1 MYSASAPLAE
11 KLSAVLED
19 QTVRWVI
26 LLSSAFLVLFANA
39 HQSQLHGDSLLYA
52 GEARLIAD
60 SGEYATLR
68 FGQELNHHGPL
79 LFWLSAVAIKIFGP
93 TPFAASFFSRLFGIG
108 CVILTVWLGSYLFGK
123 NTGWLAALAL
133 VTCYTFVR
141 NTTTLRMDSALT
153 FGVLLAMVG
162 YFRGEKPWGPPL
174 FYVGIAVAVLA
185 KSLPGFLP
193 LFLAPFHALLA
204 GNLSWPWKRPAR
216 RWLYWSPLLLVP
228 LAWWAYLAMQY
239 GGEVFVIYLSD
250 FLSRDGQPAGIRRAY
265 RFFEVYIFD
274 FGQKY
279 LPWIFFTGI
288 GLWTSFRVA
297 LDSNAA
303 RRERADAG
311 LMLGWIIAVLIAS
324 GLKPSQYQH
333 YLMPALP
340 VIAIVSAA
348 PVVQILNNRIPAWLS
363 GGVAILTV
371 TAALVLNYL
380 AVTNETTNTQ
390 RYLAMAD
397 VINRRLESHQAPVA
411 ILTLRTNPP
420 GHAFLLWGER
430 GRCRFFF
437 GREAQAMTIRDA
449 KQALHHGRLTII
461 VPTGMYKN
469 LASELHLAT
478 LIETN
483 DWVLAEGGS
492 I

>member
-1 MYSASAPLAE
+1 MYSGDAPLAQN
-11 KLSAVLED
+11 LAALLEN
-19 QTVRWVI
+19 QTARWVI

-39 HQSQLHGDSLLYA
+39 HQSRLYGDALIYA

-79 LFWLSAVAIKIFGP
+79 LFWLTAAAIKIFGP

-123 NTGWLAALAL
+123 NTGWLAAIAL
-133 VTCYTFVR
+133 VTGYTFVR

-174 FYVGIAVAVLA
+174 FYAGIAVAVLA

-216 RWLYWSPLLLVP
+216 RWLYGSPLLLVP
-228 LAWWAYLAMQY
+228 LAWWGYLAMQY
-239 GGEVFVIYLSD
+239 GSEVFTMYAND
-250 FLSRDGQPAGIRRAY
+250 FLSRDGQAADIRRVY
-265 RFFEVYIFD
+265 RFFEVYFFD

-288 GLWTSFRVA
+288 GVWTLFRTA
-297 LDSNAA
+297 LDSNKE
-303 RRERADAG
+303 RRERADAA
-311 LMLGWIIAVLIAS
+311 LLLAWIIAVLIAG
-324 GLKPSQYQH
+324 GLKPSQYQR

-340 VIAIVSAA
+340 AVAIVTAA
-348 PVVQILNNRIPAWLS
+348 VVVRMLNNRIPAWLS
-363 GGVAILTV
+363 GSVAILTV
-371 TAALVLNYL
+371 AAALVLNYL
-380 AVTNETTNTQ
+380 PATSGTGSSQ
-390 RYLAMAD
+390 RYLAMAK
-397 VINRRLESHQAPVA
+397 VINQRFAPQVPVPILSLKTNSQEQPFVA
-411 ILTLRTNPP
+411 A
-420 GHAFLLWGER
+420 GDK

-437 GREAQAMTIRDA
+437 GREPRAMTIAEADDERHSNRLTVIVPKEA
-449 KQALHHGRLTII
+449 YGKLAGRL
-461 VPTGMYKN
+461 K
-469 LASELHLAT
+469 LDA
-478 LIETN
+478 LIET
-483 DWVLAEGGS
+483 DVWVLAETEA